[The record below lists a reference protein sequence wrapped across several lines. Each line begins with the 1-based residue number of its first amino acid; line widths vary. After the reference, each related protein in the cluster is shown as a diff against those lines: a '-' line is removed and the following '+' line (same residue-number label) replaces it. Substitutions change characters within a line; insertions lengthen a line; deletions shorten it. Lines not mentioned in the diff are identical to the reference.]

1 MMRTRQ
7 MNSHN
12 TIANFIL
19 GVLIGAFVGALAGM
33 WFAPQSGQETQ
44 RQLRKKAIR
53 LRQQLGDSVDG
64 ARAELEHVAENAKT
78 TAQATVEEAAHKVDR
93 AVQNGQQAV
102 YDSVETITQA
112 VNRAQRTSV

>member
-1 MMRTRQ
+1 MM
-7 MNSHN
+7 
-12 TIANFIL
+12 ANFIV
-19 GVLIGAFVGALAGM
+19 GALIGAFVGVIAGL
-33 WFAPQSGQETQ
+33 WFAPQSGKETQ
-44 RQLRKKAIR
+44 RRLRKEAIR

-64 ARAELEHVAENAKT
+64 ARAEIEHVAENAKT

-102 YDSVETITQA
+102 YDSVESITQA